1 MPVSVVHAKLKHD
14 GCWSELTESH
24 EDYFVSDVSL
34 SMNRQAKSSSASV
47 LIRVP
52 RHDDFMEFKN
62 AIKRSKSITSI
73 NQILNISR
81 SRNNHLNFLNFS
93 GIYGNTIATIIYENG
108 SPYFHYHFENGIE
121 YWTFLVNSR
130 KILSDITE
138 RFSQIS
144 TIKSIE
150 AERISNDMVIRILS
164 ENSTSLIQAFMTRL
178 QWDILK
184 KAYQSGYYE
193 KPHMITTTEL
203 SQRVNL
209 SPSTVNDHLRT
220 IEKKIMDLLLGNS

>member
-24 EDYFVSDVSL
+24 EDFFVSNVNL
-34 SMNRQAKSSSASV
+34 SMNSLEKSSSASV

-52 RHDDFMEFKN
+52 RQNDFMEFKN
-62 AIKRSKSITSI
+62 AIKRSNSIRSI
-73 NQILNISR
+73 NQILNISN

-93 GIYGNTIATIIYENG
+93 GIYGNTIATIIFEEG

-130 KILSDITE
+130 NILSEITE

-144 TIKSIE
+144 TIKSLE
-150 AERISNDMVIRILS
+150 VERISNDMILRILS
-164 ENSTSLIQAFMTRL
+164 ENSTSLVQAFMTKL

-184 KAYQSGYYE
+184 NAYRSGYYE
-193 KPHMITTTEL
+193 KPHKISTTEL
-203 SQRVNL
+203 SKRVAR

-220 IEKKIMDLLLGNS
+220 IEKKIMDILLGNS